1 MGKEERFAHISTK
14 GIAWAVVQ
22 RMMADQARY
31 DDEEGTGKGTGF
43 DDADE
48 VELTEEN
55 ADEFINFINSF

>member
-1 MGKEERFAHISTK
+1 MGSCT
-14 GIAWAVVQ
+14 
-22 RMMADQARY
+22 

>member
-1 MGKEERFAHISTK
+1 
-14 GIAWAVVQ
+14 
-22 RMMADQARY
+22 MADQARY

-43 DDADE
+43 DADE